1 MVCDISDVY
10 VCTFLIDVHYVVDN
24 LRIVFL
30 LIFATFLA
38 IIVVVCFGLLAIGR
52 RLRTILVPSRDLSL
66 LSSYVC
72 GWIGVVT
79 SLGHR
84 HLWLVHLNRIILRRI
99 VCVIIGL
106 IGFHVYLVALA
117 WGRCSRPW
125 PVLARSQLVRWL
137 SQAAGGSR

>member
-1 MVCDISDVY
+1 MVSDVGNVY
-10 VCTFLIDVHYVVDN
+10 ICTFLIDVHDVVDN

-30 LIFATFLA
+30 LIIATFLA
-38 IIVVVCFGLLAIGR
+38 IILVVCFGLFAIICL
-52 RLRTILVPSRDLSL
+52 LRTIFVPSRNLSIL
-66 LSSYVC
+66 CSNIC
-72 GWIGVVT
+72 TWIRVVT

-84 HLWLVHLNRIILRRI
+84 LLRLVHLNSIILRRI

-117 WGRCSRPW
+117 WGRCSGPW
-125 PVLARSQLVRWL
+125 PVLARPKLIRWL